1 MLIYFEIVND
11 MHDVCDIF
19 VNLDNES

>member
-11 MHDVCDIF
+11 MYDVCDIF
-19 VNLDNES
+19 VNTGKRS